1 MPSQL
6 HKLIS
11 TLLVFALCL
20 SLNADSDSPMA
31 ILYNFNEPSLEAP
44 WYAQNDDVMGGVS
57 KGQAEIKEGH
67 LHFAGELSLEN
78 NGGFAQIY
86 SRVEQS
92 DFLEYSGIFLRVKGD
107 GREYQFRLATN
118 ARFRGSRIA
127 YRASF
132 STKAGEWME
141 IFLPFSSFVPSWRGN
156 MLSGPPL
163 DLTSVEQVAL
173 LLADGNPGEFS
184 LVVDDIA
191 AGSGRPE

>member
-1 MPSQL
+1 M
-6 HKLIS
+6 
-11 TLLVFALCL
+11 LCF
-20 SLNADSDSPMA
+20 SLYAETTSPMI
-31 ILYNFNEPSLEAP
+31 ILRNFNEPSREAP

-57 KGQAEIKEGH
+57 EGQADIKEGQ
-67 LHFAGELSLEN
+67 LHFAGKLSMEN

-92 DFLEYSGIFLRVKGD
+92 DFSEYSGICLRVKGD

-132 STKAGEWME
+132 TTTAGEWTE
-141 IFLPFSSFVPSWRGN
+141 ISIPFSSFVPSWRGN
-156 MLSGPPL
+156 ILSGPPL
-163 DLTSVEQVAL
+163 DLTSVQQIAF

-184 LVVDDIA
+184 LVVDYIA